1 MTLSPDSTIS
11 ALLLKETGETRITVV
26 TKIDF
31 DKYESFYAKRTGGM
45 RSSAMRDLMAIIA
58 RPDIISL
65 AGGLP
70 NTDSFS
76 AKTLAKI
83 THDVAMDSC
92 AAALQY
98 GPTEGFDET
107 KENIIRVMAEENTVV
122 DKDNIIVTTGG
133 QQGID
138 LVARILV
145 DPGDPII
152 TEAPTYPGAIP
163 SFCGFEADV
172 IQVPLDDNGIRTDL
186 LKKELESLLKAGTK
200 PKFIYVIP
208 NFHNPAGVSLN
219 LKRRL
224 ELVALAREHQLIIVE
239 DNPYGQL
246 RFEGEPL
253 PTMYSLDD
261 DNNVVYLS
269 TFSKIISPGIRLGW
283 MAAPTPL
290 LQKFNLGKQAA
301 DLCPSTL
308 AQKIVNKYFEEFRWQ
323 DYVEKVTGVYR
334 VRRDAMLAALEEH
347 FPKEASWTRPE
358 GGFYIWATLPDYI
371 DTTDLLA
378 LAIEEEKVAF
388 VPGAASYVNGG
399 GANHMRLAFCAVP
412 EDRIET
418 GIKRLAK
425 VIREQMALYRALKG

>member
-1 MTLSPDSTIS
+1 M
-11 ALLLKETGETRITVV
+11 A
-26 TKIDF
+26 KIDF
-31 DKYESFYAKRTGGM
+31 DKYESFYARRTGGM
-45 RSSAMRDLMAIIA
+45 RSSVMRDLMAIIA
-58 RPDIISL
+58 RPEIISL

-70 NTDSFS
+70 NTESFP
-76 AKTLAKI
+76 AKTLAKV
-83 THDVAMDSC
+83 THGIAMDSC

-107 KENIIRVMAEENTVV
+107 KENIVKVMAEENTVA
-122 DKDNIIVTTGG
+122 DISNIIITTGG

-145 DPGDPII
+145 DPGDPVIA
-152 TEAPTYPGAIP
+152 EAPTYPGAIP

-172 IQVPLDDNGIRTDL
+172 TQVPMDNDGIRTDL
-186 LKKELESLLKAGTK
+186 LRKELDRMLKEGAR

-219 LKRRL
+219 LERRQ
-224 ELVALAREHQLIIVE
+224 ELVALAKEHQLIIVE

-253 PTMYSLDD
+253 PTLYSLDD
-261 DNNVVYLS
+261 DNNVIYLG

-283 MAAPTPL
+283 MVAPTPL

-308 AQKIVNKYFEEFRWQ
+308 AQKVVNRYFDEFRWQ
-323 DYVEKVTGVYR
+323 DYVEEVTGVYHS
-334 VRRDAMLAALEEH
+334 RRDAMLAALEEH
-347 FPKEASWTRPE
+347 FPEEASWTRPE
-358 GGFYIWATLPDYI
+358 GGFYIWVTLPEYL

-388 VPGAASYVNGG
+388 VPGAGSYVKSGG
-399 GANHMRLAFCAVP
+399 TNNLRLAFCAVP
-412 EDRIET
+412 EEKIED
-418 GIKRLAK
+418 GIMRLAK
-425 VIREQMALYRALKG
+425 VIKEQMALYKALGG